1 MKKLIPLLLIAFPAL
16 AVAPQPATMTLVQ
29 GSVTVDGKVAAQG
42 QSLSV
47 GSTIGT
53 EASSFCD
60 VALDP
65 ANSFR
70 VRESSTVKV
79 NALWDESKKPD
90 GSVVKKVTLDLTRG
104 GLASKLDKLP
114 PGTEYVVRTPI
125 AVAAARGTFFGIDI
139 GIAKVG
145 VDSGPGGAAVVAGA
159 GVPGLARADVGVGAG
174 KDGLA
179 VGANANVVGVGANS
193 SVGVGPS
200 GVAAGAGVGVGQVGV
215 GANAGV
221 GPGGV
226 GVGVGMPGTPG
237 VGVGIGAVPLPP
249 PVPGTTVRAISC
261 GVVQGNVVFVSG
273 DNPNKSVTV
282 KPFQQTT
289 ISPWELAQLRVRGSG
304 LLSERILGRQFIQQR
319 QAQAAAKLRG
329 AGVDKDEPIARQK
342 ALSQIAHIIYDLKT
356 EGDKPVSQLLMQD
369 EKLAKK
375 LFDYVATAKVV
386 ESEKQPD
393 GTVRVVL
400 ELDGLGA
407 QEALGGAIQFKQA
420 IAPISLAEYG
430 RLYGPKARV
439 TTERAAEVDAL
450 RKMAEK
456 IYGVVIDSNTTVEN
470 FALKNDT
477 IRQTVTGVVQ
487 GAEKVDTIYYS
498 DGSCKVIMVMNAA
511 LIPKQ
516 LSPMMGNVFGQNY
529 VGSPEVIEFANFE
542 QMVGK
547 LN

>member
-1 MKKLIPLLLIAFPAL
+1 MKRLVPLLLIAFPVL

-42 QSLSV
+42 QPLGV

-53 EASSFCD
+53 EAASFCD

-65 ANSFR
+65 SNSFR

-174 KDGLA
+174 QNGIG
-179 VGANANVVGVGANS
+179 VGANANVAGVGANS
-193 SVGVGPS
+193 SVGVGPG
-200 GVAAGAGVGVGQVGV
+200 GVAAGAGVGVGPVGV

-226 GVGVGMPGTPG
+226 GVGVGLPGTPG

-249 PVPGTTVRAISC
+249 PVPGTTVRAINC
-261 GVVQGNVVFVSG
+261 GVVQGNVVLVSG

-289 ISPWELAQLRVRGSG
+289 ISPWEIAQLRARGGG

-342 ALSQIAHIIYDLKT
+342 AFSQIAHIIYDLKT
-356 EGDKPVSQLLMQD
+356 EGDKPVSQLLMKD

-407 QEALGGAIQFKQA
+407 QEALGGVIQFKQA

-430 RLYGPKARV
+430 KLYGPKARV

-470 FALKNDT
+470 FAVKNDT

-487 GAEKVDTIYYS
+487 GAEKVETTYYS
-498 DGSCKVIMVMNAA
+498 DGSCKVVMVMNAA

-516 LSPMMGNVFGQNY
+516 LSPVMGNVFGQNY
-529 VGSPEVIEFANFE
+529 LGSPEVIEYANFE
-542 QMVGK
+542 QLMGK
-547 LN
+547 MN

>member
-1 MKKLIPLLLIAFPAL
+1 MKRLAPLLLLAFPVL

-29 GSVTVDGKVAAQG
+29 GTVTVDGKVAAQG
-42 QSLSV
+42 HLLGV

-53 EASSFCD
+53 EAASFCD
-60 VALDP
+60 VALDA

-114 PGTEYVVRTPI
+114 AGTEYVVRTPI

-145 VDSGPGGAAVVAGA
+145 VDAGPGGAGVVAGA

-174 KDGLA
+174 PGG
-179 VGANANVVGVGANS
+179 VGVNAGANVVGVGAGAG
-193 SVGVGPS
+193 VGVGPG
-200 GVAAGAGVGVGQVGV
+200 GVAAGAGVGAGPVGI

-226 GVGVGMPGTPG
+226 GVGVGMPGGPG
-237 VGVGIGAVPLPP
+237 VGVGVGAVPLPP
-249 PVPGTTVRAISC
+249 PFPGTAVRAINC
-261 GVVQGNVVFVSG
+261 GVVQGNVMLVSG
-273 DNPNKSVTV
+273 DNPNKSVNV
-282 KPFQQTT
+282 RPYQQTT
-289 ISPWELAQLRVRGSG
+289 ISPWEIAQLRARGSG
-304 LLSERILGRQFIQQR
+304 VLSQRILGRQFIQQR

-329 AGVDKDEPIARQK
+329 VGVDKDEPIARQK
-342 ALSQIAHIIYDLKT
+342 AYSHIAHIIYDLKI
-356 EGDKPVSQLLMQD
+356 EGEKPVSQLLMQD

-386 ESEKQPD
+386 ASEKQPD
-393 GTVRVVL
+393 GTVQVVL
-400 ELDGLGA
+400 ELDGLGV
-407 QEALGGAIQFKQA
+407 QDALGGVIQFKQA
-420 IAPISLAEYG
+420 IAPIDLAEYG
-430 RLYGPKARV
+430 KLYGPMARV

-470 FALKNDT
+470 FAVKNDT

-487 GAEKVDTIYYS
+487 GAEKVETTYYS
-498 DGSCKVIMVMNAA
+498 DGSCKVVMVMNAA

-529 VGSPEVIEFANFE
+529 MGSPEVIEFANFE
-542 QMVGK
+542 QLMARLK
-547 LN
+547 